1 MLGAIE
7 ILVISFPE
15 NNFTGTILPELAK
28 IVDNETIT
36 IVDGL
41 FVMMD
46 EDGSVAFS
54 EFDEL
59 GANSEVASLEKLL
72 GRVDGLISDDDVV
85 ELTAGLQPNSSA
97 AILVFEHTWM
107 KPLRD
112 AIVDS
117 GGVLLESIRVPG
129 AAVDAVISSL
139 NDLD

>member
-1 MLGAIE
+1 MLEAIE

-15 NNFTGTILPELAK
+15 NNLTGTIIPELAK
-28 IVDNETIT
+28 VVENETVT

-41 FVMMD
+41 FVLMD
-46 EDGSVAFS
+46 EDGSVAFL

-59 GANSEVASLEKLL
+59 GANTEVASLEKLL

-85 ELTAGLQPNSSA
+85 ELTTGLTPNSSA
-97 AILVFEHTWM
+97 AIMVIEHTWM

-117 GGVLLESIRVPG
+117 GGVLLESIR
-129 AAVDAVISSL
+129 AAVDAVIASL